1 MTTTERKRRSP
12 EEMIKDLEDQITQV
26 RARAQR
32 RKVKVDP
39 ALRHVNAALSSID
52 KALDVSEDIA
62 TRQALDE
69 ARVTL
74 SAILSLN
81 VAVPNTRSIRG
92 AAVRS
97 RGGSQIQPQAVL
109 EFIANHLGSRCEDIA
124 AAIGADTK
132 AMSPV
137 LKNLKAGGKL
147 RSEGHARGTR
157 YFLGTGR
164 G

>member
-1 MTTTERKRRSP
+1 MTATKRKRRSP
-12 EEMIKDLEDQITQV
+12 EEMIADLEAQISQV
-26 RARAQR
+26 RTRAER
-32 RKVKVDP
+32 RRTKADP
-39 ALRHVNAALSSID
+39 ALRHVSAALASID

-81 VAVPNTRSIRG
+81 GAVPKTRSG
-92 AAVRS
+92 AAAVRS
-97 RGGSQIQPQAVL
+97 RGGSQIQPEAVL

-137 LKNLKAGGKL
+137 LKNLKADGKL